1 MSKKISISILLFI
14 LSINL
19 GIKPQTAIAQ
29 VESPAIQKTSNRKIC
44 PAQLPSKINA
54 VINKPLFNRTHW
66 GILVQNLNLK
76 AGSPQA
82 SSPQTLYSQ
91 DAEKYFTPASVT
103 KLLTTAAA
111 LQQLGKDYR
120 IRTSIYDEGNGT
132 LRVVGRGDPSLKD
145 EQLVTLAKQ
154 LRQKGVTRINNLIA
168 DDTHFKGE
176 VIPGSWMWEDIPF
189 YYGAPVSSFILNE
202 NASILRLFPQKEGE
216 TLLPRWEQP
225 SEGYRW
231 RVVNNTVTAEE
242 GEKKYIT
249 INRDTKGQTLNIQG
263 QLAVNSQPD
272 ITAIAVFDPIEHF
285 VRHFR
290 QHLLLERI
298 SLGRTSTVTD
308 DIKARNIKA
317 EEIKGEEIAAVESAP
332 LSELIKEININS
344 NNLFAEALVRTL
356 AVKAPLK
363 ENQTTVNAGLEV
375 LQTALTQ
382 IGVDPTTYK
391 LDDGSGLSRKNLISP
406 QALVQLLQGVARSP
420 FAKVYFNSLPI
431 AGTTG
436 TFKYRLRDTAAEGI
450 VIAKTGTMTG
460 VVSLAGYVNSPN
472 YEPVVF
478 SIMVNQTEQPIRV
491 VRQAIDEIVVNLA
504 QLRRC

>member
-1 MSKKISISILLFI
+1 MSTKISINLLLLI
-14 LSINL
+14 LSITL
-19 GIKPQTAIAQ
+19 GFQPPAAIAQ
-29 VESPAIQKTSNRKIC
+29 VESSATQKTSSRKIC
-44 PAQLPSKINA
+44 PAQLPSEINA

-66 GILVQNLNLK
+66 GILVQDLNLK
-76 AGSPQA
+76 AVSSKV
-82 SSPQTLYSQ
+82 SSPRTLYSRG
-91 DAEKYFTPASVT
+91 AEKYFTPASVT

-154 LRQKGVTRINNLIA
+154 LRQQGVTRINNLIA
-168 DDTHFKGE
+168 DETHFKGE

-202 NASILRLFPQKEGE
+202 NAAILRLFPQKVGE
-216 TLLPRWEQP
+216 NLRPRWEQP

-231 RVVNNTVTAEE
+231 RVRNNTVTVEE

-249 INRDTKGQTLNIQG
+249 INRDIKGQTLNIQG

-298 SLGRTSTVTD
+298 SLGRTSTVTN
-308 DIKARNIKA
+308 DIKTG
-317 EEIKGEEIAAVESAP
+317 EIKGEEIAAVESAP
-332 LSELIKEININS
+332 LSELIKETNINS

-356 AVKAPLK
+356 AAKAPLK

-431 AGTTG
+431 AGKTG

-460 VVSLAGYVNSPN
+460 VVSLAGYVNAPN